1 MCASR
6 PVPDLARVLAGIVLS
21 LLVWDQQGH
30 SLHILSFFHSPVKNI
45 KFHTGSDLSI
55 TFYVVDNPSDGSYIR
70 LTAPLSVRGNRLM
83 CMARL
88 SPSAVGFNQVLLV
101 NSKACLFTFCN
112 DLPHPSPGEAKIE
125 IYRYLVTFVA
135 LVLLVSSDGA
145 ELVSA
150 ATMGPFTHYLRAVVL
165 LHLLNNFW
173 WQSTCSHFIC
183 ALGFVIGSRLFH
195 CRSTIYSSPWCLGAK
210 TSTAPELPTMCGV
223 HFFITTRT
231 GK

>member
-1 MCASR
+1 MTKF
-6 PVPDLARVLAGIVLS
+6 IS
-21 LLVWDQQGH
+21 LLFVLTPTARAQGQQKNYRH
-30 SLHILSFFHSPVKNI
+30 S
-45 KFHTGSDLSI
+45 
-55 TFYVVDNPSDGSYIR
+55 
-70 LTAPLSVRGNRLM
+70 
-83 CMARL
+83 
-88 SPSAVGFNQVLLV
+88 
-101 NSKACLFTFCN
+101 
-112 DLPHPSPGEAKIE
+112 
-125 IYRYLVTFVA
+125 VTFVA
-135 LVLLVSSDGA
+135 PVLLVGSDEA

-223 HFFITTRT
+223 HFLLPLGRENDP
-231 GK
+231 

>member
-1 MCASR
+1 
-6 PVPDLARVLAGIVLS
+6 
-21 LLVWDQQGH
+21 
-30 SLHILSFFHSPVKNI
+30 
-45 KFHTGSDLSI
+45 
-55 TFYVVDNPSDGSYIR
+55 
-70 LTAPLSVRGNRLM
+70 M

-88 SPSAVGFNQVLLV
+88 SPSAVSFTQVLLV
-101 NSKACLFTFCN
+101 DDKVYFPTFFV
-112 DLPHPSPGEAKIE
+112 LTPTARAQGRQKISN
-125 IYRYLVTFVA
+125 YKLSVTFVA
-135 LVLLVSSDGA
+135 LVLLVSSDEA

-183 ALGFVIGSRLFH
+183 ALGFVIRSRLFH

-223 HFFITTRT
+223 HFLLPLGRENDP
-231 GK
+231 